1 MWPRRPPCSPHW
13 RTARRSPATW
23 SASSKS
29 AGGWRSGWPASPG
42 CACTPRRRT
51 SCSARCRAGRRRR
64 CNRSCGSAAC
74 LSATSTRRACAAAC
88 GSASAG
94 RRTRT
99 AWWRRWRRSERA
111 LPESART
118 ASVRRE
124 TRETIVSV
132 ELSLD
137 GSGRYRVSTGIGM
150 LDHMLEQLAKHGL
163 LDLTV
168 DATGDIDRDPH
179 HLVEDVGLVLGQA
192 LDRALGERRGIT
204 RFGHAVVPVALDL
217 GGRAHAG
224 IEFNF
229 ERELLGQLPTE
240 NIGHFLAAFAN
251 EGRLNLHV
259 LELAG
264 ENDHHRIEAAFKGLA
279 LALRQAVSLNPRIS
293 GEIPS
298 TKEAL

>member
-1 MWPRRPPCSPHW
+1 
-13 RTARRSPATW
+13 
-23 SASSKS
+23 
-29 AGGWRSGWPASPG
+29 
-42 CACTPRRRT
+42 
-51 SCSARCRAGRRRR
+51 
-64 CNRSCGSAAC
+64 
-74 LSATSTRRACAAAC
+74 
-88 GSASAG
+88 
-94 RRTRT
+94 
-99 AWWRRWRRSERA
+99 

-124 TRETIVSV
+124 TRETTVSV

-137 GSGRYRVSTGIGM
+137 GSGRYQVSTGIGM

-204 RFGHAVVPVALDL
+204 RFGHAVVPMDEALVLVALDL

-224 IEFNF
+224 IEFKF

-259 LELAG
+259 RELAG

>member
-1 MWPRRPPCSPHW
+1 M
-13 RTARRSPATW
+13 
-23 SASSKS
+23 
-29 AGGWRSGWPASPG
+29 
-42 CACTPRRRT
+42 
-51 SCSARCRAGRRRR
+51 
-64 CNRSCGSAAC
+64 
-74 LSATSTRRACAAAC
+74 
-88 GSASAG
+88 
-94 RRTRT
+94 
-99 AWWRRWRRSERA
+99 
-111 LPESART
+111 PESART

-124 TRETIVSV
+124 TRETTVSV

-137 GSGRYRVSTGIGM
+137 GSGRYQVSTGIGM

-204 RFGHAVVPVALDL
+204 RFGHAVVPMDEALVVIALDL
-217 GGRAHAG
+217 GGRGHAG
-224 IEFNF
+224 IAFSF

-240 NIGHFLAAFAN
+240 NIGHFLTAFAN

-259 LELAG
+259 RELAG

>member
-1 MWPRRPPCSPHW
+1 M
-13 RTARRSPATW
+13 
-23 SASSKS
+23 
-29 AGGWRSGWPASPG
+29 
-42 CACTPRRRT
+42 
-51 SCSARCRAGRRRR
+51 
-64 CNRSCGSAAC
+64 
-74 LSATSTRRACAAAC
+74 
-88 GSASAG
+88 
-94 RRTRT
+94 
-99 AWWRRWRRSERA
+99 
-111 LPESART
+111 PESART

-124 TRETIVSV
+124 TRETTVSV

-137 GSGRYRVSTGIGM
+137 GSGRYQVSTGVGM

-168 DATGDIDRDPH
+168 DATGDIERDPH

-192 LDRALGERRGIT
+192 LDRAPGERRGIT
-204 RFGHAVVPVALDL
+204 RFGHAVVPMDEALVLVALDL

-251 EGRLNLHV
+251 EGRLSLHV
-259 LELAG
+259 RELAG